1 MRAFRPAVLAVAL
14 LIGLS
19 ACSGDGG
26 GGTPS
31 SIGPIHCAE
40 LSGGTA
46 TVSLACTAG
55 SCNSDFQEGAVD
67 GDLDTYAI
75 LSMAPDSSGNVS
87 IRSTAADGVT
97 YPAGTPAAVVYG
109 IKRGNASSL
118 NTTETLRT
126 YLDGVL
132 QETSNVGPVNVSFG
146 GDTETGRRAMETQLA
161 FDAIEFVY
169 TQTGGAADLEVQVH
183 EFCTSVN

>member
-1 MRAFRPAVLAVAL
+1 MRALRPVVLSFVL
-14 LIGLS
+14 LIGLP

-55 SCNSDFQEGAVD
+55 SCTSDFHEGAVD

-75 LSMAPDSSGNVS
+75 LSMTPDSNGSVS

-109 IKRGNASSL
+109 IKRGSANSL
-118 NTTETLRT
+118 NTTETIRT

-132 QETSNVGPVNVSFG
+132 QETGNAGPINVSFG
-146 GDTETGRRAMETQLA
+146 GDTETGRRAIETQLD
-161 FDAIEFVY
+161 FDAIELTY
-169 TQTGGAADLEVQVH
+169 TQTGGTADVEVQVH

>member
-55 SCNSDFQEGAVD
+55 SCTSAFHEGAVD

-75 LSMAPDSSGNVS
+75 LGMAPASAGTVS

-109 IKRGNASSL
+109 IQREGESL
-118 NTTETLRT
+118 NATGTINT
-126 YLDGVL
+126 YLDGAL
-132 QETSNVGPVNVSFG
+132 QETGNLSFSNGTTNEDVAAGRNAM
-146 GDTETGRRAMETQLA
+146 DTNLD
-161 FDAIEFVY
+161 FDAIEVTY
-169 TQTGGAADLEVQVH
+169 TQTGGTADLEVQVH